1 MTLEGKKVLFY
12 ACSGGSNTG
21 QIANDA
27 ARELNRLGKGKMG
40 CTMGLWTNLSNVVAA
55 AQDGVC
61 VAIDGCD
68 SACAMKALASQGIEP
83 ALHVL
88 ATELGIVKSGDP
100 NQMLPEQIDK
110 VVAAVL
116 EHLPVIDMQVYE
128 E

>member
-1 MTLEGKKVLFY
+1 MTSEGKKILFY

-40 CTMGLWTNLSNVVAA
+40 CTMGLWTNLSNVVTA
-55 AQDGVC
+55 AQSGVC
-61 VAIDGCD
+61 VAIDGCA
-68 SACAMKALASQGIEP
+68 SACALQALTSQGIEP

-88 ATELGIVKSGDP
+88 ATELGIAKSGDP
-100 NQMLPEQIDK
+100 NQMLPEQSDK

-116 EHLPVIDMQVYE
+116 EQLPVTDVQVCKE
-128 E
+128 